1 MIRHASCSHQSG
13 DCIAMRGDDARQA
26 PKDSRCH
33 EVGREAS
40 RSASTL
46 TVAPGQRLGR
56 IALCGLF
63 VVSMLA
69 STATRGPAQP
79 ATVTFAAAGDHAAGA
94 ATTASL
100 RALATAGAAFYLAL
114 GDLSYGS
121 TGSEQSW
128 CDLVKSTSARASP
141 SSLFRGT
148 TKTMLGRTGSSTTSP
163 RACRTA

>member
-1 MIRHASCSHQSG
+1 MIRHASCSHQSW

-94 ATTASL
+94 ATPARL
-100 RALATAGAAFYLAL
+100 RALATAGAAVYLAL
-114 GDLSYGS
+114 GGPGYAS
-121 TGSEQSW
+121 TGSQQPW
-128 CDLVKSTSARASP
+128 GGLVKTHSGTDIAFETARGDHASH
-141 SSLFRGT
+141 
-148 TKTMLGRTGSSTTSP
+148 
-163 RACRTA
+163 